1 VAAIVAYDG
10 LPEPGAIP
18 APSTAS
24 RIPTTMPFSTRA
36 ALRTGSG
43 LILAAALAACSSPAG
58 SSQQPA
64 SAAAGTPS
72 PAAST
77 GAPEASATSEAT
89 PAASVLVPSMGAGT
103 PLVDLLPNELGGE
116 ATQKHAF
123 VGDDLSALDGST
135 AMVFGSLQNVLGS
148 DGSDMT
154 IGAASNSRASIIA
167 IRVTGKSAQEVGDA
181 MIAGRTLNATTT
193 KDELDLGGKHVVKV
207 TTTIAPLP
215 FYIYGTGDVSFT
227 IAAADETIVAE
238 ALSKLP

>member
-1 VAAIVAYDG
+1 
-10 LPEPGAIP
+10 
-18 APSTAS
+18 
-24 RIPTTMPFSTRA
+24 MPKSTRA

-43 LILAAALAACSSPAG
+43 LILAAALAACSSPAT
-58 SSQQPA
+58 SSQQP
-64 SAAAGTPS
+64 SAAASTPS
-72 PAAST
+72 PAASS
-77 GAPEASATSEAT
+77 GAPGASATSEAT
-89 PAASVLVPSMGAGT
+89 PAPSVVVPSLGAGT

-148 DGSDMT
+148 AASDMT
-154 IGAASNSRASIIA
+154 IGTASNSRASIIA
-167 IRVTGKSAQEVGDA
+167 IRVVGKSAKDVGDA

>member
-1 VAAIVAYDG
+1 
-10 LPEPGAIP
+10 
-18 APSTAS
+18 
-24 RIPTTMPFSTRA
+24 MSTRA
-36 ALRTGSG
+36 VLRSGSS
-43 LILAAALAACSSPAG
+43 LLLAAAIAACSSPAT

-64 SAAAGTPS
+64 SAVADTPS

-77 GAPEASATSEAT
+77 GAPAASATPEAT
-89 PAASVLVPSMGAGT
+89 PAPSVVVPSLGADT
-103 PLVDLLPNELGGE
+103 PLIDLLPAELGGE

-123 VGDDLSALDGST
+123 VGDDLSALDGAT

-154 IGAASNSRASIIA
+154 IGAAANSRASVIA
-167 IRVTGKSAQEVGDA
+167 IRVAGKSAQQIGDA

-193 KDELDLGGKHVVKV
+193 KDEIDLGGKHVVKV

-215 FYIYGTGDVSFT
+215 FYVYSIGDVSFT
-227 IAAADETIVAE
+227 VAAADETIAAE

>member
-1 VAAIVAYDG
+1 M
-10 LPEPGAIP
+10 LL
-18 APSTAS
+18 
-24 RIPTTMPFSTRA
+24 STRA
-36 ALRTGSG
+36 LLQFGTG
-43 LILAAALAACSSPAG
+43 LTLAALIAACSSPAA
-58 SSQQPA
+58 SNQPA
-64 SAAAGTPS
+64 SPASSAAPAPTASASAPPSAAAD
-72 PAAST
+72 
-77 GAPEASATSEAT
+77 T
-89 PAASVLVPSMGAGT
+89 PAPSVLVPSLGADT
-103 PLVDLLPNELGGE
+103 PLVDLLPAELGGE

-154 IGAASNSRASIIA
+154 IGAASNSRASVIA
-167 IRVTGKSAQEVGDA
+167 IRVEGKSAQEVGDA

-215 FYIYGTGDVSFT
+215 FYVYGTGNVSFT

>member
-1 VAAIVAYDG
+1 
-10 LPEPGAIP
+10 
-18 APSTAS
+18 
-24 RIPTTMPFSTRA
+24 MPMSTRA

-43 LILAAALAACSSPAG
+43 LILAAALAACSSPAT
-58 SSQQPA
+58 SSQQP
-64 SAAAGTPS
+64 SAAASTPS

-77 GAPEASATSEAT
+77 GASEASATPEAT
-89 PAASVLVPSMGAGT
+89 PAASVVVPSMGADT
-103 PLVDLLPNELGGE
+103 PLVDLLPAELGGE

-123 VGDDLSALDGST
+123 VGDDLSALDASS

-148 DGSDMT
+148 AASDMT
-154 IGAASNSRASIIA
+154 IGTASNSRASIIA
-167 IRVTGKSAQEVGDA
+167 IRVEGKSAQEVGDA

-215 FYIYGTGDVSFT
+215 FYMYGTGDVSFT

>member
-1 VAAIVAYDG
+1 
-10 LPEPGAIP
+10 
-18 APSTAS
+18 
-24 RIPTTMPFSTRA
+24 MSTRA

-43 LILAAALAACSSPAG
+43 LILAAALAACSSPAT
-58 SSQQPA
+58 SSQQP
-64 SAAAGTPS
+64 SAAASTPS

-89 PAASVLVPSMGAGT
+89 PAASVVVPSMGAGT

-123 VGDDLSALDGST
+123 VGDDLSALDASS

-148 DGSDMT
+148 AASDMT
-154 IGAASNSRASIIA
+154 IGTASNSRASIIA
-167 IRVTGKSAQEVGDA
+167 IRVEGKSAQEVGDA

-215 FYIYGTGDVSFT
+215 FYMYGTGDVSFT

>member
-1 VAAIVAYDG
+1 
-10 LPEPGAIP
+10 
-18 APSTAS
+18 
-24 RIPTTMPFSTRA
+24 MPFSTRA
-36 ALRTGSG
+36 ALRTGCG
-43 LILAAALAACSSPAG
+43 LILAAALAACSSPAT

-64 SAAAGTPS
+64 SAAASTPS

-77 GAPEASATSEAT
+77 AASEASATPEA
-89 PAASVLVPSMGAGT
+89 PAASVVVPSMGADT
-103 PLVDLLPNELGGE
+103 PLVDLLPAELGGE

-123 VGDDLSALDGST
+123 AGDDLSALDASS

-154 IGAASNSRASIIA
+154 IGTASNSRASIIA
-167 IRVTGKSAQEVGDA
+167 IRVEGKSAQEVGDA

-215 FYIYGTGDVSFT
+215 FYMYGTGDVSFT